1 MTELSE
7 VLLFAKRQ
15 RGKGKEAPR
24 SMTHPVLSSSIWYK
38 GWTIKLVSFF
48 FLKVSKIKKK
58 YFSSAKY
65 SHNLK
70 IKKKKKKSDQLYGP
84 PYIANYVRQN
94 CRYFLGVVAESRICN
109 NFAVDFSMLQHG
121 NPLSFTK
128 LTLTSI
134 DKFCPGHFLSCPE
147 ALFAQI
153 KHNVSI
159 SCPVFP
165 SFHE

>member
-84 PYIANYVRQN
+84 PYMRKNSLSGKNGIIARNPA
-94 CRYFLGVVAESRICN
+94 CRSTRNGR
-109 NFAVDFSMLQHG
+109 
-121 NPLSFTK
+121 LSK
-128 LTLTSI
+128 I
-134 DKFCPGHFLSCPE
+134 H
-147 ALFAQI
+147 
-153 KHNVSI
+153 
-159 SCPVFP
+159 P
-165 SFHE
+165 SK